1 MKTMSRP
8 ARHCTRFGMAAL
20 LALAGAVA
28 QPALAADR
36 CPATDAAARSAAFDV
51 DALFARGGTALT
63 PSGQVRLARFAQ
75 ALEQSD
81 IEVVVISV
89 PQPQGVAA
97 EAWRTM
103 SRQRA
108 EAVREH
114 LVRLGLAPQRV
125 YTERRSAPGAPS
137 ALAERQEM
145 ASAPLVIEAV
155 AAWPGALAGLRGPTC
170 VVQAQPL
177 RALARPI
184 IA

>member
-51 DALFARGGTALT
+51 DALFARGGTTLT

-75 ALEQSD
+75 ALDRSD

-89 PQPQGVAA
+89 PQPDGVAA

-114 LVRLGLAPQRV
+114 LVQLGLAPQRV
-125 YTERRSAPGAPS
+125 YTEQRSLPAA
-137 ALAERQEM
+137 AERQEM

-155 AAWPGALAGLRGPTC
+155 GAWSGAVAGLRGPTC
-170 VVQAQPL
+170 VVQALPA
-177 RALARPI
+177 RAGARVLA
-184 IA
+184 A

>member
-1 MKTMSRP
+1 MKTPSRP

-36 CPATDAAARSAAFDV
+36 CPATDAASRSAAFDV
-51 DALFARGGTALT
+51 DALFAQGGTALT

-75 ALEQSD
+75 ALDRSD

-114 LVRLGLAPQRV
+114 LVQLGLAPQRV
-125 YTERRSAPGAPS
+125 YTEQRSLPV
-137 ALAERQEM
+137 AERQEM

-155 AAWPGALAGLRGPTC
+155 GAWPGALAGLRGPTC
-170 VVQAQPL
+170 VVQALPA
-177 RALARPI
+177 RAGARVLA
-184 IA
+184 A

>member
-1 MKTMSRP
+1 MNTMPRP

-51 DALFARGGTALT
+51 DALFARGGTTLT

-75 ALEQSD
+75 VLDRSD
-81 IEVVVISV
+81 VEVVVISV
-89 PQPQGVAA
+89 PQPEGVAA

-114 LVRLGLAPQRV
+114 LVQLGLAPQRV
-125 YTERRSAPGAPS
+125 YTEQRSLPV
-137 ALAERQEM
+137 AERREM

-155 AAWPGALAGLRGPTC
+155 GAWPGALAGLRGPTC
-170 VVQAQPL
+170 VVQALPV
-177 RALARPI
+177 RTGARTLA
-184 IA
+184 A

>member
-1 MKTMSRP
+1 MTMPRP
-8 ARHCTRFGMAAL
+8 HRHCTRFGMAAL

-28 QPALAADR
+28 QPLLAAER
-36 CPATDAAARSAAFDV
+36 CPATDPAARSAAFDV

-63 PSGQVRLARFAQ
+63 PSGQVRLARLAQ
-75 ALEQSD
+75 ALDRND

-103 SRQRA
+103 SQQRA

-125 YTERRSAPGAPS
+125 YTERRTAPAAPD
-137 ALAERQEM
+137 ERQEM

-155 AAWPGALAGLRGPTC
+155 GTWSGALAGLRGPTC
-170 VVQAQPL
+170 VVQAQPPRTL
-177 RALARPI
+177 PRSIGA
-184 IA
+184 